1 MLWWLVVVAIPL
13 IEAPHWIVALR
24 LPPLAR
30 ALAVPR
36 QVPASLFHLLLLIFA
51 LSQVGG
57 FVGAA
62 FAAIPQAPAW
72 FYALL
77 ILFLLAEIV
86 VLASWALRHAWPRL
100 TRLTRLTG
108 PQRRSASVTKPLA
121 PGKP

>member
-13 IEAPHWIVALR
+13 IDVPHWILALR
-24 LPPLAR
+24 LPPLTR

-36 QVPASLFHLLLLIFA
+36 QVPASIFHLLLLVFA

-62 FAAIPQAPAW
+62 FASIPQAPAW

-77 ILFLLAEIV
+77 ILFLLFEIV
-86 VLASWALRHAWPRL
+86 VLVSWALRHAWPRRAWL
-100 TRLTRLTG
+100 TRSR
-108 PQRRSASVTKPLA
+108 RRSAPVTRPLA
-121 PGKP
+121 QRQP

>member
-13 IEAPHWIVALR
+13 IEVPHWIVAMR
-24 LPPLAR
+24 QPPLAR

-36 QVPASLFHLLLLIFA
+36 HIPALILHLVLLVFA

-62 FAAIPQAPAW
+62 FTSIPQAPAW

-77 ILFLLAEIV
+77 LLFLIV
-86 VLASWALRHAWPRL
+86 EFIVLIGWILHYLWPRAA
-100 TRLTRLTG
+100 R
-108 PQRRSASVTKPLA
+108 PPRRTAPVTKPLA

>member
-13 IEAPHWIVALR
+13 IEVPHWIVAMR
-24 LPPLAR
+24 QPPLAR

-36 QVPASLFHLLLLIFA
+36 YIPALILHLLLLVFA
-51 LSQVGG
+51 LAQVGG

-62 FAAIPQAPAW
+62 FTSIPQAPSW

-77 ILFLLAEIV
+77 LLFLILEFIFLAI
-86 VLASWALRHAWPRL
+86 WALRHLWPRAA
-100 TRLTRLTG
+100 R
-108 PQRRSASVTKPLA
+108 PHRRTAPVTKPLA